1 MRLLINANVFGWR
14 MTGLMPKG
22 AGWFF
27 GFSRRPKEIAGEPRL
42 VSYAPDGATCTLNF
56 DGEEYYYDRVG
67 TTANVKV
74 RGPEAALS
82 PEAPSRLPGSAAAGP
97 EKGKT

>member
-27 GFSRRPKEIAGEPRL
+27 GFSRRPNEISGEPRL

-56 DGEEYYYDRVG
+56 DGEEHYYDRTG
-67 TTANVKV
+67 TTANAT
-74 RGPEAALS
+74 GEQPAANELN
-82 PEAPSRLPGSAAAGP
+82 RR
-97 EKGKT
+97 